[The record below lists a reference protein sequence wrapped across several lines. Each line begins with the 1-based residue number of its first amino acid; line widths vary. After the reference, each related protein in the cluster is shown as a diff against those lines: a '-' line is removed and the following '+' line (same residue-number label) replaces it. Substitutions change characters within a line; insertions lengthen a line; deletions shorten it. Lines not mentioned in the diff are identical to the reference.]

1 MSNFGINGIDPR
13 SLHSMSPTGNSSS
26 TSGKSF
32 VDTISDAVDQVDDMS
47 KQADQAVQD
56 LATGRRK
63 TLHET
68 MIQVEQAGIAFDLLM
83 AVRDKVVSAYREVM
97 NLRF

>member
-1 MSNFGINGIDPR
+1 MSDFSVNPVDPR
-13 SLHSMSPTGNSSS
+13 SLHSLNPTGKSA
-26 TSGKSF
+26 SGSAKSF
-32 VDTISDAVDQVDDMS
+32 ANTMAEAVGQVDEMS
-47 KQADQAVQD
+47 KEADQAIQD

-68 MIQVEQAGIAFDLLM
+68 MIQVEQAGIAFELLL

-97 NLRF
+97 NIRF